1 MLAGPEKRWST
12 VRTFLPEGGAPLRGA
27 DGGAGG
33 AAAPPARLPEC
44 RSFADTGPGG
54 SVGGCCLGGV
64 PVTGRCECLGGTDGD
79 AWRAPEGCGAGGL
92 APQPARLPE
101 CRSFADT
108 GPGGSVGGCRLG
120 AWVAA
125 DIDLHGVEDI
135 GGG

>member
-1 MLAGPEKRWST
+1 MMVALRPSFLLAGPEKRWST

-54 SVGGCCLGGV
+54 SVGGCCLG
-64 PVTGRCECLGGTDGD
+64 
-79 AWRAPEGCGAGGL
+79 
-92 APQPARLPE
+92 
-101 CRSFADT
+101 
-108 GPGGSVGGCRLG
+108 